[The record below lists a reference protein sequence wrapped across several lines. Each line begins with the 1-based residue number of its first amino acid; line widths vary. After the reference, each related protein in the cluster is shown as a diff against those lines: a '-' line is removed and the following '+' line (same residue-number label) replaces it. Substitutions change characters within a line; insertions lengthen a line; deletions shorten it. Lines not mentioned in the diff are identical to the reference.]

1 MFQNKRRNEGI
12 LYEPPNT
19 RNKINDDASSE
30 PRVLRDVREE
40 LAGTE
45 TFLTDTQ
52 GLRLAY
58 ENPDRIYRNGSILYI
73 AGTKDP
79 IDFYDDLKLPFYQ
92 TRNTKRYKDVDKF
105 IKDGTIEVDGKKLT
119 GITDIISHSLGSA
132 VGQQI
137 NNDSGNIFRSR
148 SYGSPFVSNQRPE
161 DTGTN
166 LRIRKSGDPV
176 SMFDSGSLTLNRGT
190 LDASAEASR
199 GFCDPLQNHS
209 YQDIG
214 NVHNKA
220 GNLPITQEEFL
231 QQFDIK
237 F

>member
-1 MFQNKRRNEGI
+1 MHKHKRKDQDTI
-12 LYEPPNT
+12 YEIPNT
-19 RNKINDDASSE
+19 SNKNNDE
-30 PRVLRDVREE
+30 VREE

-45 TFLTDTQ
+45 TFLNDTQ

-58 ENPDRIYRNGSILYI
+58 ESPNRIYRNGSQLYI

-92 TRNTKRYKDVDKF
+92 TRNTKRYKDVAKF
-105 IKDGTIEVDGKKLT
+105 IKDDAIEIDGKRHY
-119 GITDIISHSLGSA
+119 GVTDKISHSLGSA

-137 NNDSGNIFRSR
+137 NTDYGNIFRSR
-148 SYGSPFVSNQRPE
+148 SYGSPFVSSQRPE

-176 SMFDSGSLTLNRGT
+176 SMFDKGSINLNRGT
-190 LDASAEASR
+190 LDP
-199 GFCDPLQNHS
+199 FQNHS

-220 GNLPITQEEFL
+220 GNEPITQEEFL
-231 QQFDIK
+231 EQFN
-237 F
+237 

>member
-1 MFQNKRRNEGI
+1 MFKHKRRNENI
-12 LYEPPNT
+12 LYEAPNN
-19 RNKINDDASSE
+19 RNKITDEVNQ
-30 PRVLRDVREE
+30 E

-58 ENPDRIYRNGSILYI
+58 ENPEGIYQNGSILYI
-73 AGTKDP
+73 AGTKSGRDV
-79 IDFYDDLKLPFYQ
+79 YDDLKLPLHQ
-92 TRNTKRYKDVDKF
+92 TQQTKRYKDVDKF

-137 NNDSGNIFRSR
+137 NNDYGNIFRSR
-148 SYGSPFVSNQRPE
+148 SYGSPFVSGQRPE

-166 LRIRKSGDPV
+166 LRIRKAGDVV
-176 SMFDSGSLTLNRGT
+176 SMFDKGSITLNKGT
-190 LDASAEASR
+190 L
-199 GFCDPLQNHS
+199 DPLQNHS

-220 GNLPITQEEFL
+220 GNEPITQEEFL
-231 QQFDIK
+231 QQFN
-237 F
+237 

>member
-1 MFQNKRRNEGI
+1 MHKHKRRNEGI
-12 LYEPPNT
+12 LYETPNT
-19 RNKINDDASSE
+19 RNKINDE
-30 PRVLRDVREE
+30 VREE

-58 ENPDRIYRNGSILYI
+58 ESPDRIYRNGSQLYI

-105 IKDGTIEVDGKKLT
+105 IKDGTIEVDGEKLT
-119 GITDIISHSLGSA
+119 GITDIISHSLGSE

-137 NNDSGNIFRSR
+137 NNDYGNIFRSR
-148 SYGSPFVSNQRPE
+148 SYGSPFVSGQRPE

-176 SMFDSGSLTLNRGT
+176 SAFDNATINLNRSSLNP
-190 LDASAEASR
+190 LD
-199 GFCDPLQNHS
+199 NHS
-209 YQDIG
+209 YADIA
-214 NVHNKA
+214 NVSNKA
-220 GNLPITQEEFL
+220 GNLPITTEEFM
-231 QQFDIK
+231 QQFN
-237 F
+237 

>member
-1 MFQNKRRNEGI
+1 MHKHKRRNEGI
-12 LYEPPNT
+12 PYETPNT
-19 RNKINDDASSE
+19 RNKINE
-30 PRVLRDVREE
+30 EVREE

-58 ENPDRIYRNGSILYI
+58 QSPDRMYRNGSILYI

-105 IKDGTIEVDGKKLT
+105 IKDEAIEIDGKKHY
-119 GITDIISHSLGSA
+119 GVTDIISHSLGSA

-137 NNDSGNIFRSR
+137 NNDYGNIFRSR
-148 SYGSPFVSNQRPE
+148 SYGSPFVSGQSPSE
-161 DTGTN
+161 TGTN
-166 LRIRKSGDPV
+166 LRIRKVGDPV

-190 LDASAEASR
+190 LNP
-199 GFCDPLQNHS
+199 FQNHS

-214 NVHNKA
+214 NVHNKE

-231 QQFDIK
+231 QQFE
-237 F
+237 